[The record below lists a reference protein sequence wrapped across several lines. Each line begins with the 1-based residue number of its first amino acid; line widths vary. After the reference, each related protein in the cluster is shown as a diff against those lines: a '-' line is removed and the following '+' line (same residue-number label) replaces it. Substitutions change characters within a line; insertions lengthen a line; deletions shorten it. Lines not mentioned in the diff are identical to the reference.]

1 MTDTKTNI
9 LQFVEKNKISMIPR
23 WKFVLYSLLGI
34 ALTVF
39 SFVVLIFFV
48 SMIIFV
54 LSKHGFLYLPLFG
67 FGGLMHGIRAIPFV
81 LFILTVFLIVIVEIL
96 VRKYAFSFRKPVI
109 TTLLTLTLS
118 AIVFS
123 SLLTLTPIHLQLRDY
138 ARMHN
143 INFIS
148 REYDRPIPVKEIG
161 NMTVL
166 RGTIVSTS
174 SNDITVKLFDDT
186 TQIVCASTSIKDN
199 DLPGIGEDVVIYGSM
214 VDGKFEAIKIRD
226 ADSFPFG
233 EYMEKRKGRMMD
245 RTIVK

>member
-1 MTDTKTNI
+1 MTDIKTNI

-23 WKFVLYSLLGI
+23 WKFILYSLLGI

-39 SFVVLIFFV
+39 TFVVLTFFG

-54 LSKHGFLYLPLFG
+54 LAKHGFLYLPLFG
-67 FGGLMHGIRAIPFV
+67 LGGIMHGIRAVPFV
-81 LFILTVFLIVIVEIL
+81 LFILTVILIVIVEIL

-123 SLLTLTPIHLQLRDY
+123 SLLTLTPMHLQLRDY

-143 INFIS
+143 IDFVS
-148 REYDRPIPVKEIG
+148 REYDRPLPIKETG

-166 RGTIVSTS
+166 RGVIVSTTT
-174 SNDITVKLFDDT
+174 DEVTIKLFDET
-186 TQIVCASTSIKDN
+186 TQVVYASTSIKDN
-199 DLPGIGEDVVIYGSM
+199 DLPDIYEDVVILGHI
-214 VDGKFEAIKIRD
+214 VDDKFEAIKIRD

-233 EYMEKRKGRMMD
+233 EYMEKRHNRMMN
-245 RTIVK
+245 R